1 MKKTRLTDLAA
12 ELGCSVAAVSYALN
26 DRPGVSEKLRERVRE
41 LVRERNYE
49 PLRPRIA
56 VLMTDAG
63 LSLGF
68 YMFSLL
74 NSLRGEAKR
83 RGHQLLIVS
92 RNDLSLLED
101 RMVSGAL
108 SLDFMHEIGRLFPK
122 LKNMPLVCLNDLPN
136 TLENVSTVHSDDEE
150 GIRRALDYLVDRGHR
165 RIGLF
170 CAASLSGDDRLKPFL
185 AYRRFG
191 TEVELHVEPLEFHH
205 KSTVSCRMEAMLEHK
220 VTAIL
225 VSGERYGM
233 EAYGALA
240 RLGKRIPEDVSVI
253 GWGNPGFSEH
263 QIPPMTSLEQD
274 FRGIASA
281 AFDMLERKIR
291 GEQTGNV
298 FIPYKFH
305 IRGSV
310 RNLK

>member
-1 MKKTRLTDLAA
+1 
-12 ELGCSVAAVSYALN
+12 
-26 DRPGVSEKLRERVRE
+26 
-41 LVRERNYE
+41 
-49 PLRPRIA
+49 
-56 VLMTDAG
+56 
-63 LSLGF
+63 
-68 YMFSLL
+68 
-74 NSLRGEAKR
+74 
-83 RGHQLLIVS
+83 
-92 RNDLSLLED
+92 
-101 RMVSGAL
+101 
-108 SLDFMHEIGRLFPK
+108 
-122 LKNMPLVCLNDLPN
+122 
-136 TLENVSTVHSDDEE
+136 
-150 GIRRALDYLVDRGHR
+150 
-165 RIGLF
+165 
-170 CAASLSGDDRLKPFL
+170 
-185 AYRRFG
+185 
-191 TEVELHVEPLEFHH
+191 
-205 KSTVSCRMEAMLEHK
+205 MEAMLEHK

-253 GWGNPGFSEH
+253 GWENPGFSEH

-281 AFDMLERKIR
+281 AFDMLEKKIS

>member
-150 GIRRALDYLVDRGHR
+150 GIRRALDYLVDCGHR

-205 KSTVSCRMEAMLEHK
+205 KSTVACRMEAMLEHK

-253 GWGNPGFSEH
+253 GWENPGFSEH

>member
-191 TEVELHVEPLEFHH
+191 MEVELHVEPLEFHH
-205 KSTVSCRMEAMLEHK
+205 KSTVACRMEAMLEHK

-253 GWGNPGFSEH
+253 GWENPGFSEH

-281 AFDMLERKIR
+281 AFDMLEKKIR

>member
-1 MKKTRLTDLAA
+1 MKKIRLTELAA

-26 DRPGVSEKLRERVRE
+26 DRPGVSEELRERVRE
-41 LVRERNYE
+41 LVRRRNYE

-74 NSLRGEAKR
+74 NALRGEAKH

-150 GIRRALDYLVDRGHR
+150 GIRRALDYLVDCGHR

-170 CAASLSGDDRLKPFL
+170 CAASLSGEDRLKPFL

-191 TEVELHVEPLEFHH
+191 MDVKLYAEPLHFHH
-205 KSTVSCRMEAMLEHK
+205 NSTVSDRMKAMLEHD
-220 VTAIL
+220 VTALL

-240 RLGKRIPEDVSVI
+240 RLGKRIPEDISVI
-253 GWGNPGFSEH
+253 GWENAGFSEH

-274 FRGIASA
+274 FRGIASS
-281 AFDMLERKIR
+281 AFDMLEKKIR

-305 IRGSV
+305 IRESV

>member
-1 MKKTRLTDLAA
+1 MKKTRLTDFAA

-150 GIRRALDYLVDRGHR
+150 GIRRALDYLVDCGHR

-205 KSTVSCRMEAMLEHK
+205 KSTVACRMEAMLEHK

-253 GWGNPGFSEH
+253 GWENPGFSEH

-281 AFDMLERKIR
+281 AFDMLEKKIR

>member
-1 MKKTRLTDLAA
+1 MKKIRLMELAA

-26 DRPGVSEKLRERVRE
+26 DRPGVSEELRERVRE

-74 NSLRGEAKR
+74 NALRGEAKR

-136 TLENVSTVHSDDEE
+136 SLENVSTVHSDDEE
-150 GIRRALDYLVDRGHR
+150 GIRRALDYLVDCGHR

-170 CAASLSGDDRLKPFL
+170 
-185 AYRRFG
+185 G
-191 TEVELHVEPLEFHH
+191 TEVELHAEPLEFHH
-205 KSTVSCRMEAMLEHK
+205 KSTVSCRMEAMLERK
-220 VTAIL
+220 VTALL

-240 RLGKRIPEDVSVI
+240 RLGKRIPEDISVI
-253 GWGNPGFSEH
+253 GWENAGFSEH

-281 AFDMLERKIR
+281 AFDMLEKKIR
-291 GEQTGNV
+291 GEQTGNI

-305 IRGSV
+305 IRESV

>member
-1 MKKTRLTDLAA
+1 MKKTRLTELAA

-191 TEVELHVEPLEFHH
+191 TEVELHVEPLEFHY
-205 KSTVSCRMEAMLEHK
+205 KSTVACRMEAMLEHK

-253 GWGNPGFSEH
+253 GWENPGFSEH

-281 AFDMLERKIR
+281 AFDMLEKKIR